1 MNNYLWY
8 FLEACIVVLI
18 MYAIPKIWASTFTLP
33 TLPKLPQIP
42 SIPKG
47 ISAGLE
53 PYQQVLVFL
62 TVAFFTIS
70 IVEKWA
76 SKFFI
81 SLDQESPELPDDGKR
96 LSSNLGTFGTYI
108 SKK

>member
-8 FLEACIVVLI
+8 FLEASIVVLI
-18 MYAIPKIWASTFTLP
+18 MYAIPKIWATTFTMP
-33 TLPKLPQIP
+33 TLPKMPQIP

-62 TVAFFTIS
+62 IVAFFTIS
-70 IVEKWA
+70 IVEKWL

-81 SLDQESPELPDDGKR
+81 SYDQESLPDDGKR
-96 LSSNLGTFGTYI
+96 LSTKLGTFGTYL
-108 SKK
+108 SQR